1 MNCDCDKELSDEVE
15 NSKDQTQ
22 LNAKLEIKQ
31 CFWAVVRSAAT
42 QTLFKHESW
51 NICVKTKMVQHLHL
65 IHFTKHTN
73 YSYAINLLR
82 NYI

>member
-31 CFWAVVRSAAT
+31 CF
-42 QTLFKHESW
+42 
-51 NICVKTKMVQHLHL
+51 
-65 IHFTKHTN
+65 
-73 YSYAINLLR
+73 
-82 NYI
+82 